1 MDNNERRDNGKVYIS
16 DEAVF
21 EKQKSARQ
29 LTYQMNAMDTSD
41 FAGIAEVARKLF
53 GKCGKNIM
61 VNPPFRCDYGTNIE
75 IGDNF
80 FCNYNCVM
88 LDCNKI
94 KIGNNCLFAPNVSI
108 YAAGN
113 PCKVIRKITDD
124 DIEFYFKKDRF
135 DEEAFMDMERIWNEN
150 PDSKKFPFKDREK
163 LSIIIKRIKEMFSN
177 G

>member
-1 MDNNERRDNGKVYIS
+1 
-16 DEAVF
+16 
-21 EKQKSARQ
+21 
-29 LTYQMNAMDTSD
+29 
-41 FAGIAEVARKLF
+41 
-53 GKCGKNIM
+53 
-61 VNPPFRCDYGTNIE
+61 
-75 IGDNF
+75 
-80 FCNYNCVM
+80 M

>member
-1 MDNNERRDNGKVYIS
+1 
-16 DEAVF
+16 
-21 EKQKSARQ
+21 
-29 LTYQMNAMDTSD
+29 
-41 FAGIAEVARKLF
+41 
-53 GKCGKNIM
+53 
-61 VNPPFRCDYGTNIE
+61 
-75 IGDNF
+75 
-80 FCNYNCVM
+80 M

-108 YAAGN
+108 YAAGHPIHPACRNTGYEYAKEINIGNNVWIGGNVVVCPGVTIGDNTVIGAGSVVTKDVPAWTVSAGN